1 MWCLP
6 SMKKREP
13 TSVGSPSPH
22 SRAHAAHTGAAGEL
36 PDGRSD
42 LRRYALV
49 EGEVADLVRSQLDP
63 VADVVANPV
72 RGHRDR

>member
-1 MWCLP
+1 MWYLP

-13 TSVGSPSPH
+13 TSVAPPP
-22 SRAHAAHTGAAGEL
+22 RTAALMQRTGAAGEL